1 MTKFSLTN
9 AVFKCFKERKSP
21 FDLEI
26 PDSFNGKVIVFCH
39 GFMGYKDWG
48 CWNLVQKHFVNLG
61 FGFCKYNVSH
71 NGGTVENPI
80 DFPDLDAFAQNTYS
94 GEIEDL
100 NALLATLPLHI
111 KIPYEVCL
119 IGHSR
124 GGGTVLLTSQ
134 HPSVKAIVTWA
145 AISSIAARFPQ
156 GMELVRW
163 KNDGVRH
170 VRNGRTHQEMP
181 MHYGL
186 YEDFVANAE
195 RLNIQSACEKMSIP
209 ALIIHGEKDNS
220 VPISEGEALSEWL
233 NVALIRIDGADH
245 TFCSAQPW
253 NHSEMPNE
261 LEEACRITAD
271 FLLNYD
277 AIL

>member
-9 AVFKCFKERKSP
+9 AVFTGFKERKSP

-26 PDSFNGKVIVFCH
+26 PDSFIGKVIVFCH

-48 CWNLVQKHFVNLG
+48 CWNLVQAHFVNLG

-80 DFPDLDAFAQNTYS
+80 DFSDLDAFAQNTYS

-100 NALLATLPLHI
+100 NALLAILPLHI
-111 KIPYEVCL
+111 QMPYHVCL

-124 GGGTVLLTSQ
+124 GGGTVLLSGL
-134 HPSVKAIVTWA
+134 HPAVKAISTWA
-145 AISSIAARFPQ
+145 AISSIENRFPE
-156 GMELVRW
+156 GVELTRW
-163 KNDGVRH
+163 KNEGVRF
-170 VRNGRTHQEMP
+170 VRNGRTNQEMP
-181 MHYGL
+181 MLYSL
-186 YEDFVANAE
+186 YEDFVANTE
-195 RLNIQSACEKMSIP
+195 RLNIQLACEKMTIP

-220 VPISEGEALSEWL
+220 VSLSEGESLCKWL
-233 NVALIRIDGADH
+233 NVGLVRIEGADH

-253 NHSEMPNE
+253 NNSEMPNE
-261 LEEACRITAD
+261 LMEVCKITAD
-271 FLLNYD
+271 FFLRH
-277 AIL
+277 

>member
-9 AVFKCFKERKSP
+9 AVFTGFKERESP

-48 CWNLVQKHFVNLG
+48 CWNLVQDYFVSLG

-80 DFPDLDAFAQNTYS
+80 DFSDLDAFAQNTYS

-100 NALLATLPLHI
+100 NALLNTLSIYI
-111 KIPYEVCL
+111 KIPFEVGL

-124 GGGTVLLTSQ
+124 GGGTVLLSSH
-134 HPSVKAIVTWA
+134 HPSVIALVTWA
-145 AISSIAARFPQ
+145 GISSIESRFPQ
-156 GMELVRW
+156 GMDLARW
-163 KNDGVRH
+163 KNDGVRY
-170 VRNGRTHQEMP
+170 VRNGRTQQDLP
-181 MHYGL
+181 MLYGL
-186 YEDFVANAE
+186 FEDFVANAE
-195 RLNIQSACEKMSIP
+195 RLNIQEACEKMTVP
-209 ALIIHGEKDNS
+209 ALIIHGEKDTS
-220 VPISEGEALSEWL
+220 VSISEGEALCKWL
-233 NVALIRIDGADH
+233 NDELIRIEGADH

-253 NHSEMPNE
+253 NNSEMPNE
-261 LEEACRITAD
+261 LMEVCQITAD
-271 FLLNYD
+271 FFLTQ
-277 AIL
+277 